1 MNSKIKRY
9 INLIAIS
16 IGGGTIFR
24 LAYLRDVFY
33 DPLQEALGISN
44 TQMGLLITFMAITC
58 FVCYLPAGWLV
69 DLVPVK
75 YLIPIGLITTG
86 LLGFWEA
93 TYPSFTVILI
103 IQMGYGITTTLF
115 FWDAMIKGTR
125 ILAEGQGDHGKM
137 FGLLEGLRGIAG
149 TLASFGALY
158 FFSRFGE
165 GPEGLKTTIYFYSIV
180 LLVVGVISFLLL
192 DKNEVEG
199 NVKPKEALQGL
210 FSVMKMPKVWLAG
223 GIVFFGYAFYNG
235 LSFMSPML
243 TELFGMSQS
252 TASAVSIVRQ
262 YAIGI
267 FAAPLGGII
276 ADKMGSRVGFLKN
289 CILTGVVVTAVF
301 LFIPYSEN
309 SLVLGIGVMMIVA
322 VAIFMMRGVYY
333 STTSE
338 LGISIAAAGSAAGV
352 LSLLGNFPDFYIF
365 TLLGSMLDKF
375 EGALGYKMVFAIM
388 ILHGLLAVLC
398 AVILMRMLKK
408 EKVLK
413 KTVELNK

>member
-1 MNSKIKRY
+1 MNSKVKRY

-16 IGGGTIFR
+16 IGGGVIFR

-33 DPLQEALGISN
+33 DPLQEALGVSN
-44 TQMGLLITFMAITC
+44 TQMGLLITFLAITS
-58 FVCYLPAGWLV
+58 FITYLPAGWLV
-69 DLVPVK
+69 DLVPIK
-75 YLIPIGLITTG
+75 YLIPAGLILTG

-93 TYPSFTVILI
+93 TYPPFWVILL
-103 IQMGYGITTTLF
+103 IQMGYGLTTTLL

-125 ILAEGQGDHGKM
+125 MLAEGQGDHGKM
-137 FGLLEGLRGIAG
+137 FGLLEGLRGVAG
-149 TLASFGALY
+149 TAASFGALY
-158 FFSRFGE
+158 FFNKMGE
-165 GPEGLKTTIYFYSIV
+165 GPVGLKGTIIFYSVV
-180 LLVVGVISFLLL
+180 LVAVGVLSFFLL

-199 NVKPKEALQGL
+199 NVNAKEALQGL
-210 FSVMKMPKVWLAG
+210 FKVMKMPKVWLAG

-243 TELFGMSQS
+243 TEMFGMTAT

-276 ADKMGSRVGFLKN
+276 ADKMGSRIGFLKN
-289 CILTGVVVTAVF
+289 CILSGAVATAVF
-301 LFIPYSEN
+301 LFIPYSK
-309 SLVLGIGVMMIVA
+309 STLGIGIAIMMIVA
-322 VAIFMMRGVYY
+322 VLMFMMRGTYY

-365 TLLGSMLDKF
+365 TLYGSMLDLF
-375 EGALGYKMVFAIM
+375 EGAAGYKAVFVLM
-388 ILHGLLAVLC
+388 IVHALGAVICAAVLYK
-398 AVILMRMLKK
+398 MLKK
-408 EKVLK
+408 EKKVK
-413 KTVELNK
+413 

>member
-1 MNSKIKRY
+1 MNSKVKRY

-16 IGGGTIFR
+16 IGGGVIFR

-33 DPLQEALGISN
+33 DPLQEALGVSN
-44 TQMGLLITFMAITC
+44 TQMGLLITFLAITS
-58 FVCYLPAGWLV
+58 FITYLPAGWLV
-69 DLVPVK
+69 DLVPIK
-75 YLIPIGLITTG
+75 YLIPAGLILTG

-93 TYPSFTVILI
+93 TYPPFWVVLL
-103 IQMGYGITTTLF
+103 IQMGYGLTTTLL

-125 ILAEGQGDHGKM
+125 MLAEGQGDHGKM
-137 FGLLEGLRGIAG
+137 FGLLEGFRGIVG

-158 FFSRFGE
+158 FFNKLGE
-165 GPEGLKTTIYFYSIV
+165 GTVGLRGTIIFYSVIMV
-180 LLVVGVISFLLL
+180 AVGVLSFFLL

-199 NVKPKEALQGL
+199 NVNAKEALQGL
-210 FSVMKMPKVWLAG
+210 FKVMKMPKVWLAG

-243 TELFGMSQS
+243 TEMFGMSAT

-276 ADKMGSRVGFLKN
+276 ADKMGSRIGFLRN
-289 CILTGVVVTAVF
+289 CILSGAIATAVF
-301 LFIPYSEN
+301 LFIPYSK
-309 SLVLGIGVMMIVA
+309 STLGIGIAIMMIVA
-322 VAIFMMRGVYY
+322 VLMFMMRGTYY
-333 STTSE
+333 STTNE

-365 TLLGSMLDKF
+365 TLYGSMLDLF
-375 EGALGYKMVFAIM
+375 EGAAGYKAVFVLM
-388 ILHGLLAVLC
+388 IVHALGAVICAAVLYKM
-398 AVILMRMLKK
+398 IKK
-408 EKVLK
+408 EKK
-413 KTVELNK
+413 AK